1 MKARE
6 LIVSLL
12 PIVSSLFP
20 SAIAAPTSETAMARI
35 IEIKGEVQLMRRNWN
50 EYRPT
55 NIGTDLYRGDLLQ
68 PAPGAVAIVYCVADN
83 RIERLPN
90 GVPSG
95 VANLCTPVTP
105 LADDRAIYRG
115 EQFPE
120 THNPEIPYIIS
131 PRATLLLDDRPLLRW
146 NAVPGTQSY
155 SVKIVGPGVYWETQ
169 VQTNYLKYP
178 GDQPLQ
184 PGANYQIIVYSD
196 NEASSLDEDTQGLEF
211 TLLDRTT
218 AIGVRQEIA
227 QLQQQHLTA
236 TAFALALAHLYSKH
250 GLFAEAIA
258 TLETLL
264 ENGTQTAA
272 IHRILG
278 ELYEQVGLI
287 PLAHQH
293 YQQHPIALT
302 SKE

>member
-1 MKARE
+1 MMRKI
-6 LIVSLL
+6 IVFLL
-12 PIVSSLFP
+12 PIVSGLLP
-20 SAIAAPTSETAMARI
+20 GAIASETSEIAMARI
-35 IEIKGEVQLMRRNWN
+35 IEIKGEVQLMRRTWN

-55 NIGTDLYRGDLLQ
+55 NIGTDLYRGDLVQ

-83 RIERLPN
+83 ITERLPN

-95 VANLCTPVTP
+95 IANLCTPVPP

-120 THNPEIPYIIS
+120 SHDPEIPYIIS
-131 PRATLLLDDRPLLRW
+131 PRATLLLDSRPCFRW

-155 SVKIVGPGVYWETQ
+155 SVKLVGPGVYWETQ

-184 PGANYQIIVYSD
+184 PGATYQIIVYSD
-196 NEASSLDEDTQGLEF
+196 NEASSLDEDTQGLDF
-211 TLLDRTT
+211 TLLDRTR
-218 AIGVRQEIA
+218 AIQVRQEIA
-227 QLQQQHLTA
+227 QLQLQQLPDTA
-236 TAFALALAHLYSKH
+236 EALALAHLYSKH

-258 TLETLL
+258 TLESLI

-287 PLAHQH
+287 PLVSAYS
-293 YQQHPIALT
+293 YQRSVPSAGN
-302 SKE
+302 

>member
-1 MKARE
+1 MIRN

-12 PIVSSLFP
+12 PIVSGLFP
-20 SAIAAPTSETAMARI
+20 TAIAASTSETAMARI
-35 IEIKGEVQLMRRNWN
+35 IEIKGEVQLMRRTWN

-55 NIGTDLYRGDLLQ
+55 NIGTDLYRGDLVQ
-68 PAPGAVAIVYCVADN
+68 PAPGAVAIVYCAADN

-95 VANLCTPVTP
+95 IANLCTPVRP
-105 LADDRAIYRG
+105 LADDRAFYRG
-115 EQFPE
+115 TAPSAID
-120 THNPEIPYIIS
+120 PEIPYLIS
-131 PRATLLLDDRPLLRW
+131 PRATLLLEDRPLLRW

-155 SVKIVGPGVYWETQ
+155 TVKLVGPGVYWETQ

-196 NEASSLDEDTQGLEF
+196 NEASSLDEDSQGLEF
-211 TLLDRTT
+211 TLLSRTR
-218 AIGVRQEIA
+218 ARQVREEIA
-227 QLQQQHLTA
+227 QLQQQQLPD
-236 TAFALALAHLYSKH
+236 TAFALALARLYSKH

-258 TLETLL
+258 TLEKLI

-272 IHRILG
+272 IDRILG

-287 PLAHQH
+287 PLGDRQ
-293 YQQHPIALT
+293 YQQHPIAFT